1 MKQNKSFKFL
11 IISLLLVFVLA
22 FVALIFAEWLEAKV
36 AVVGIRI
43 SVLIVTFASFG
54 ASTLFSMMVYNHN
67 RTVSKINDDLNERAE
82 LFRELQ
88 FASSNYSIIEFMDR
102 MLITPESERYM
113 PKFYN
118 KDEPSFHLVKEGTD
132 INGELSFHTVRI
144 PYKVIE
150 GKTCGV
156 IKLSELKFERGQEVF
171 KFVPMEH
178 EKEARAY
185 LLYNE
190 QTKRNNMIINIVTN
204 KDSSFFD
211 QDINVFTKIKI
222 KLTVASI
229 LGVLIKGQ
237 SELYFTNPTHSEG
250 INRHTYKINSSNFIT
265 IKPPYLEAKLIDEV
279 LTPNNNKK

>member
-11 IISLLLVFVLA
+11 IISLLIVFVLA

-118 KDEPSFHLVKEGTD
+118 KRSEE
-132 INGELSFHTVRI
+132 HT
-144 PYKVIE
+144 
-150 GKTCGV
+150 
-156 IKLSELKFERGQEVF
+156 SEL
-171 KFVPMEH
+171 
-178 EKEARAY
+178 
-185 LLYNE
+185 
-190 QTKRNNMIINIVTN
+190 
-204 KDSSFFD
+204 
-211 QDINVFTKIKI
+211 
-222 KLTVASI
+222 
-229 LGVLIKGQ
+229 Q
-237 SELYFTNPTHSEG
+237 SRP
-250 INRHTYKINSSNFIT
+250 
-265 IKPPYLEAKLIDEV
+265 
-279 LTPNNNKK
+279 